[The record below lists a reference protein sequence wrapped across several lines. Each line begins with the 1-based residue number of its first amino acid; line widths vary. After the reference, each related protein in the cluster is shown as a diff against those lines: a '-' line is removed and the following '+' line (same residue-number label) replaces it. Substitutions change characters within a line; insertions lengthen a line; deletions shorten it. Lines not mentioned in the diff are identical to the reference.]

1 MNIKKAAE
9 LSGIK
14 IDNIRYYEK
23 IGLIPKIARTESGL
37 RTFNDKDIKTL
48 KFVKH
53 MREAGV
59 QIEPLTRYMKL
70 VAKGEVSSKEARL
83 EILQNQVDQLR
94 HEILKK
100 QEVLDYLT
108 YKIEH
113 YDEVMAP
120 SESDLIDLY
129 LEKQLEEK

>member
-14 IDNIRYYEK
+14 TDNIRYYEK

-59 QIEPLTRYMKL
+59 QSEPLTRYMKL